1 MAASGSRLE
10 PQDFID
16 AIPVLPYSDI
26 RAAHDFLVD
35 VVGLDS
41 GGLVEHEGSVVHG
54 EVRAGDRRF
63 WLHEAA
69 GALSTPA
76 AVNARTGG
84 VVLQVRDVDAHFERT
99 KAAGATIL
107 REPTDGTT
115 ASVNTGSETLRGNSL
130 RSLRRLDPYGSRLA

>member
-1 MAASGSRLE
+1 MTASESGSSSPEFL
-10 PQDFID
+10 D
-16 AIPVLPYSDI
+16 AIPVLPYSNI

-54 EVRAGDRRF
+54 EVRAGNRRF

-84 VVLQVRDVDAHFERT
+84 IVLHVRDVDAHLERT
-99 KAAGATIL
+99 KA
-107 REPTDGTT
+107 
-115 ASVNTGSETLRGNSL
+115 
-130 RSLRRLDPYGSRLA
+130 